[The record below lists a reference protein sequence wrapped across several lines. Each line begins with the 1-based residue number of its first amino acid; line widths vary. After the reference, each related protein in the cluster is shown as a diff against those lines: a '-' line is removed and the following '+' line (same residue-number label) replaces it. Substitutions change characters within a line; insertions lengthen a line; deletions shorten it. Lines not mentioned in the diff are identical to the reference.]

1 MFIKM
6 LRHLRISVVSLILS
20 TYSLLLT
27 SMEYSPTS
35 GWVFEMYII
44 TTTNS
49 YCIIWL
55 SLLFVV
61 FIPCSRK
68 SPVGV
73 NASTI
78 SKIILCINLVPSFKF
93 FHILHHSKLA
103 KTSLI
108 SSLNAI
114 MLPSLLIW
122 LFLSLTCWK

>member
-1 MFIKM
+1 
-6 LRHLRISVVSLILS
+6 
-20 TYSLLLT
+20 
-27 SMEYSPTS
+27 
-35 GWVFEMYII
+35 MYII

-93 FHILHHSKLA
+93 FSHSSPFKISKNIIDFFFKCDYASFITDLII
-103 KTSLI
+103 SLFNLLKVN
-108 SSLNAI
+108 SKYKCPLVFLNFF
-114 MLPSLLIW
+114 IW
-122 LFLSLTCWK
+122 SYSEIIHSCYS